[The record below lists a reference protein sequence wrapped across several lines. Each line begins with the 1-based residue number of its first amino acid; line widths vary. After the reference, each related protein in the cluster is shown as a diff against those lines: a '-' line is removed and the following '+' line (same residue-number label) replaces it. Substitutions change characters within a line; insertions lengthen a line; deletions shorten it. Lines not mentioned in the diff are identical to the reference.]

1 MSIKP
6 ILRMG
11 HPVLRQ
17 VAAPVPADLFGS
29 ATLRE
34 LVADLVDTLV
44 DAGGIGLAAPQIGA
58 SLRVAIMQ
66 FRGGPTRYGELAP
79 MPLTVYVNPSI
90 EVLDATTAGYWE
102 GCLSVP
108 GLRGFVHRP
117 QHIRVRAQDISGAP
131 FVLEPKGFAATAFQH
146 EFDHLDGRLYVD
158 RLSDSRLLVFESELV
173 HQL

>member
-1 MSIKP
+1 MSIQP

-11 HPVLRQ
+11 HPLLRQ
-17 VAAPVPADLFGS
+17 VAEPVPAHAFGS
-29 ATLRE
+29 PALQALIE
-34 LVADLVDTLV
+34 DLVDTLADV
-44 DAGGIGLAAPQIGA
+44 GGIGLAAPQIGV
-58 SLRVAIMQ
+58 SLRVAILQ

-90 EVLDATTAGYWE
+90 EVLDASTAGYWE

-117 QHIRVRAQDISGAP
+117 QHIRVRAQDVTGAP
-131 FVLEPKGFAATAFQH
+131 FVLEPQGFAATAFQH

-158 RLSDSRLLVFESELV
+158 RLTDTRQLVFESELA
-173 HQL
+173 HHL